1 MTNSAINRPFKVLVA
16 DDTPA
21 NRTLLRAYL
30 GRLGFETIM
39 AENGIEAVATFE
51 SAAPDMVLMDLMMP
65 IMDGFEAI
73 RRIRSLHTRRW
84 VPIFV
89 VSAMDAEQ
97 DVVRGLESGADDYLT
112 KPLSYQIFAAK
123 MRNMARAL
131 TFQRAREEAI
141 EREVTVSDAVIDG
154 IITFDI
160 TGSIITLNR
169 AANAIFAADAA
180 DLKGRHFASLVAEDE
195 RPAFALELARC
206 LETGAGKL
214 IGKVAE
220 VRACTAQGRRFPM
233 ELSIS
238 ELPAVERRLFIGV
251 VRDISSR
258 KQFEQQLA
266 DDAQR
271 LRQYHEEAESEA
283 ELAKEI
289 MERHI
294 NRDGVDA
301 RGAQQRVLPTAR
313 FSGDIVLAARS
324 PSKHL
329 YALLA
334 DATGHGLAAAV
345 SGLSVVNYFYQ
356 AVADDT
362 PLANMV
368 AEINRS
374 LRELLPAGRFVSA
387 ALTRIDDAARSGE
400 LWLGGVPD
408 ALHLDADGEL
418 LARFTSKHLPLGIVD
433 MTNEDCQACTI
444 SWHKPGRLLLCSDG
458 VLEAM
463 APNDEEFGY
472 DGVLRSV
479 QTAGAQH
486 PLDAL
491 TNALNTHLQGQSAH
505 DDVSFLLLDL
515 G

>member
-1 MTNSAINRPFKVLVA
+1 MINSVINRPFKVLVA
-16 DDTPA
+16 DDTQA

-39 AENGIEAVATFE
+39 AENGLEAVSAFE
-51 SAAPDMVLMDLMMP
+51 SMAPDMVLMDLMMP

-73 RRIRSLHTRRW
+73 RRIREMHTRHW

-112 KPLSYQIFAAK
+112 KPLSYQVFAAK

-141 EREVTVSDAVIDG
+141 EREITVSDAVIDG
-154 IITFDI
+154 IVTFDVA
-160 TGSIITLNR
+160 GSIVSLNR
-169 AANAIFAADAA
+169 AANLIFSVDPKE
-180 DLKGRHFASLVAEDE
+180 LTGRHFASLVAEDE

-206 LETGAGKL
+206 IDDGAGNL
-214 IGKVAE
+214 MGRVAE
-220 VRACTAQGRRFPM
+220 VGACTPGGRRFVM

-251 VRDISSR
+251 VRDISAR
-258 KQFEQQLA
+258 KRFEQQLA
-266 DDAQR
+266 EDAER

-294 NRDGVDA
+294 NREGIDA
-301 RGAQQRVLPTAR
+301 RGAQLCVLPTAR

-324 PSKHL
+324 PSNHL

-334 DATGHGLAAAV
+334 DATGHGLAAAM

-362 PLANMV
+362 PLPAMV
-368 AEINRS
+368 AAINNS

-387 ALTRIDDAARSGE
+387 ALVRINDEARRGE

-408 ALHLDADGEL
+408 ALHLNENGEL
-418 LARFTSKHLPLGIVD
+418 LARFTSSHLPLGIID
-433 MTNEDCQACTI
+433 MSSEDCETSFL
-444 SWHKPGRLLLCSDG
+444 SWHGPGRLLLCSDG
-458 VLEAM
+458 ALEATTF
-463 APNDEEFGY
+463 DGEEFGY
-472 DGVLRSV
+472 DGVLAALR
-479 QTAGAQH
+479 GADAAS

-491 TNALNTHLQGQSAH
+491 TSALSAHLQGQSAH
-505 DDVSFLLLDL
+505 DDVSFLLLDMH
-515 G
+515 

>member
-1 MTNSAINRPFKVLVA
+1 VINKPFKVLVA
-16 DDTPA
+16 DDTQA

-30 GRLGFETIM
+30 GRLGFETVM
-39 AENGIEAVATFE
+39 AENGLEAIQAFE
-51 SAAPDMVLMDLMMP
+51 SAEPDMVLMDLMMP
-65 IMDGFEAI
+65 VMDGFEAI
-73 RRIRSLHTRRW
+73 RRIRELHTRRW

-97 DVVRGLESGADDYLT
+97 DVVRGLESGADDYLA

-131 TFQRAREEAI
+131 SFQRSREEAI

-154 IITFDI
+154 IVTFDV
-160 TGSIITLNR
+160 TGSIVSLNR
-169 AANAIFAADAA
+169 AANNIFAVDPKE
-180 DLKGRHFASLVAEDE
+180 LGGRHFASLVAEEE

-206 LETGAGKL
+206 IENGVGDL
-214 IGKVAE
+214 IGRVAE
-220 VRACTAQGRRFPM
+220 VSACTPGGRRFAM

-238 ELPAVERRLFIGV
+238 ELPAMDRRLFIGV

-258 KQFEQQLA
+258 KQFERQLA
-266 DDAQR
+266 EDAES

-294 NRDGVDA
+294 KREGVDA
-301 RGAQQRVLPTAR
+301 RGTHQRVLPTTR

-324 PSKHL
+324 SSNLL

-334 DATGHGLAAAV
+334 DATGHGLAAAM
-345 SGLSVVNYFYQ
+345 SGLSVVSYFYQ
-356 AVADDT
+356 AVANEV
-362 PLANMV
+362 PLTTMV
-368 AEINRS
+368 AEINHS
-374 LRELLPAGRFVSA
+374 LRQLLPAGRFVSA
-387 ALTRIDDAARSGE
+387 ALVCIDDTSRSAQ

-408 ALHLDADGEL
+408 VLHLDERGAL
-418 LARFTSKHLPLGIVD
+418 LTRFTSSHLPLGITD
-433 MTNEDCQACTI
+433 LNDEDCKVAQL
-444 SWHKPGRLLLCSDG
+444 SWQTAGRLLLCSDG
-458 VLEAM
+458 VLEAT
-463 APNDEEFGY
+463 AQNGEEFGY
-472 DGVLRSV
+472 PGVLEAMLQADQAR
-479 QTAGAQH
+479 

-491 TNALNTHLQGQSAH
+491 TNALNAHLQGQIAH

-515 G
+515 T

>member
-1 MTNSAINRPFKVLVA
+1 MINKPFKVLVA

-30 GRLGFETIM
+30 GRLGFEIVM
-39 AENGIEAVATFE
+39 AENGQEAVELFE
-51 SAAPDMVLMDLMMP
+51 STAPDMVLMDLMMP
-65 IMDGFEAI
+65 VMDGFEAI
-73 RRIRSLHTRRW
+73 RRIRTQHAEQW

-112 KPLSYQIFAAK
+112 KPLSYQVFAAK

-131 TFQRAREEAI
+131 NFQRAREDAI
-141 EREVTVSDAVIDG
+141 KREVTVSDAVIDG
-154 IITFDI
+154 IVTFDVS
-160 TGSIITLNR
+160 GSIVNLNR
-169 AANAIFAADAA
+169 AANQIFAVGANE
-180 DLKGRHFASLVAEDE
+180 LKGRHFASLVAEDE

-206 LETGAGKL
+206 IESGAGKL
-214 IGKVAE
+214 IGRVAE
-220 VRACTAQGRRFPM
+220 VGACTPAGRRFAM

-238 ELPAVERRLFIGV
+238 ELPALERRLFIGV

-266 DDAQR
+266 DDADR

-283 ELAKEI
+283 DLAKEI

-294 NRDGVDA
+294 NRDDVDT
-301 RGAQQRVLPTAR
+301 RGAHLCVLPTAR

-324 PSKHL
+324 PSGRL

-334 DATGHGLAAAV
+334 DATGHGLAAAM

-356 AVADDT
+356 AVASDT
-362 PLANMV
+362 PLNEMV
-368 AEINRS
+368 AAINDS
-374 LRELLPAGRFVSA
+374 LRALLPAGRFVSA
-387 ALTRIDDAARSGE
+387 ALACIDEASRSAE

-408 ALHLDADGEL
+408 VLHIDEHGEL
-418 LARFTSKHLPLGIVD
+418 LTRFTSSHLPLGIID
-433 MTNEDCQACTI
+433 LCKEDCIPARL
-444 SWHKPGRLLLCSDG
+444 SWKGAGRLLLCSDG
-458 VLEAM
+458 AIEAI
-463 APNDEEFGY
+463 APGNEEFGY
-472 DGVLRSV
+472 AGVLSAVR
-479 QTAGAQH
+479 QAGTTPA
-486 PLDAL
+486 LEAL
-491 TNALNTHLQGQSAH
+491 TNALGAHLQGQSAH

-515 G
+515 A